1 MWYTNNVS
9 YGIKERRKN
18 MTLKGIKL
26 RIYPNL
32 EQQHQIIDNF
42 GCCRFVW
49 NRMLNMQIER
59 YKNSP
64 DSKFLNGFAMNI
76 LLKQLKYEYPWL
88 KQVDSTS
95 LQDTCETLAVTYQ
108 RFFKRLGGY
117 PKFKSRKY
125 PKKSYKSKM
134 VTNNI
139 RLVNNHYLKLPK
151 LGIMK
156 FKGRLTTGKIKS
168 ATIKLSPSGK
178 FYCVLL
184 TECENQT
191 PFDKTNKNV
200 GLDMGVADLMI
211 TSNGMKYPTIRFD
224 KINHK
229 KLHYWQKRY
238 ARRRA
243 QAVVLVAQDRH
254 NKVLLP
260 RELSDFKNVEKA
272 RLMVAKYNEK
282 IANQRNNYLHNLTK
296 QLVEQYDVI
305 KIEDLKTKNLMKNH
319 KLARA
324 IANASWR
331 EIRRQ
336 LEYKC
341 AWYGKQLV
349 IVNPRKTS
357 QICSNCGFDDG
368 KHTLDIRKWTCPNC
382 GMNHDRDINAA
393 KNILAA

>member
-1 MWYTNNVS
+1 MY
-9 YGIKERRKN
+9 
-18 MTLKGIKL
+18 KGIKL

-32 EQQHQIIDNF
+32 EQQRQIIDNF
-42 GCCRFVW
+42 GCCRLVW
-49 NRMLNMQIER
+49 NQMLNMQIER
-59 YKNSP
+59 YKNNP

-76 LLKQLKYEYPWL
+76 LLKQLKYEHPWL
-88 KQVDSTS
+88 KKVDSTS
-95 LQDTCETLAVTYQ
+95 LQDTCETLAITFQ
-108 RFFKRLGGY
+108 RFFKKQSGY

-134 VTNNI
+134 ITNNI

-156 FKGRLTTGKIKS
+156 FKGRLTTDKIKS

-191 PFDKTNKNV
+191 SLDKTNKNV
-200 GLDMGVADLMI
+200 GLDMGVADLII
-211 TSNGMKYPTIRFD
+211 TSDGVKYPTIRFD
-224 KINHK
+224 KILAHK
-229 KLHYWQKRY
+229 KHYWERRL
-238 ARRRA
+238 ARRRS
-243 QAVVLVAQDRH
+243 QAMKEIAWDCH
-254 NKVLLP
+254 DKVLNP
-260 RELSDFKNVEKA
+260 RELSDFKNYLKA
-272 RLMVAKYNEK
+272 KRMVAKYSEK
-282 IANQRNNYLHNLTK
+282 IANQRSNYLHNLSK

-305 KIEDLKTKNLMKNH
+305 KIEDLKAKNLLKNH

-324 IANASWR
+324 IANQSWR

-349 IVNPRKTS
+349 TVNPRKTS
-357 QICSNCGFDDG
+357 QICSNCGYDDG
-368 KHTLDIRKWTCPNC
+368 KHTLDIRQWTCPQC
-382 GMNHDRDINAA
+382 GINHDRDINAA
-393 KNILAA
+393 KNILSA

>member
-1 MWYTNNVS
+1 MY
-9 YGIKERRKN
+9 
-18 MTLKGIKL
+18 KGIKL

-32 EQQHQIIDNF
+32 EQQQQIIDNF

-49 NRMLNMQIER
+49 NQMLNMQIER
-59 YKNSP
+59 YKNNP
-64 DSKFLNGFAMNI
+64 DSKFLNGFAMDI
-76 LLKQLKYEYPWL
+76 LLKQLKSEYPWL
-88 KQVDSTS
+88 KQADSTS
-95 LQDTCETLAVTYQ
+95 LQDTCETLAIAYQ
-108 RFFKRLGGY
+108 RFFKYIGGY

-125 PKKSYKSKM
+125 PKKSYKAK
-134 VTNNI
+134 TNGENNI

-156 FKGRLTTGKIKS
+156 FKGRLTTDKIKS

-191 PFDKTNKNV
+191 SLDKTQHNV
-200 GLDMGVADLMI
+200 GLDMGVADLII
-211 TSNGMKYPTIRFD
+211 TSDGVKYPTIRFD
-224 KINHK
+224 KLLAK
-229 KLHYWQKRY
+229 KKHYWEKRL
-238 ARRRA
+238 ARRRLQA
-243 QAVVLVAQDRH
+243 QAAMAWDRH
-254 NKVLLP
+254 DKVLSP
-260 RELSDFKNVEKA
+260 RELEDFKNVEKA
-272 RLMVAKYNEK
+272 RIMVAKYSEM

-305 KIEDLKTKNLMKNH
+305 KIEDLKAKNLMKNH

-324 IANASWR
+324 IANQSWR
-331 EIRRQ
+331 ELRTM

-349 IVNPRKTS
+349 TVNPRKTS
-357 QICSNCGFDDG
+357 QICSNCGYDDG
-368 KHTLDIRKWTCPNC
+368 KHTLDIREWTCPNC

-393 KNILAA
+393 KNILVA